1 MLIDLKDGYE
11 MRSHG
16 RRTRSIQANH
26 NFTCLCSLCTA
37 SEEEISASNDR
48 LSEIKAMKSVLP
60 SDPAD
65 SPQLLGLLPNLI
77 KLYDDEDLHPER
89 PMYEEILAY
98 TYSSFGILDRAK
110 HWAGRASRHW
120 AVLAGKESWEARRCS
135 DMEKDVKAHA
145 TWKSWEGED
154 PWEGVGK
161 GHPWDDHGH
170 DHDHDHDHAG
180 GDEGQHAHQ
189 DDDGE
194 DLSDYDQRPA
204 MDQFRGHT

>member
-1 MLIDLKDGYE
+1 

-16 RRTRSIQANH
+16 RRTRSIHANH

-60 SDPAD
+60 TDPAD

-77 KLYDDEDLHPER
+77 KLYDEEDLHPER

-98 TYSSFGILDRAK
+98 TYSTFGIADRAK

-120 AVLAGKESWEARRCS
+120 AILAGTESWEAKRCS
-135 DMEKDVKAHA
+135 DMEKDVTAHA
-145 TWKSWEGED
+145 TWKSWKGED

-161 GHPWDDHGH
+161 GHPWDDHGD
-170 DHDHDHDHAG
+170 DHDHDHDHANG
-180 GDEGQHAHQ
+180 NEEKHAHK

-194 DLSDYDQRPA
+194 DLSDYEQRPTR
-204 MDQFRGHT
+204 DQFRGHT

>member
-1 MLIDLKDGYE
+1 MLTDVKDGYE

-16 RRTRSIQANH
+16 RRTRSIHANH

-110 HWAGRASRHW
+110 HWAGRAGRHW
-120 AVLAGKESWEARRCS
+120 AILAGKESWEARRCS

-180 GDEGQHAHQ
+180 GDEGRHAHQ

-194 DLSDYDQRPA
+194 DLGDYDQRPA
-204 MDQFRGHT
+204 TDQFRGHT